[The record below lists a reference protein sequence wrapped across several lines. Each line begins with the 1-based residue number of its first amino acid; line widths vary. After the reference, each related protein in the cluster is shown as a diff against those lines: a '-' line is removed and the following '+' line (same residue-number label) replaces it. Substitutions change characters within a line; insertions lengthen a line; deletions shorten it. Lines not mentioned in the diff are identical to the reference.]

1 MALGNHGFVFI
12 SRFILHKKTEYEKT
26 NGIFILLI
34 QVIAWGQNSNA
45 FPLSSSGSHDLYIR
59 FENGKNKHSSNQ
71 LGKSGKSKNLGF

>member
-45 FPLSSSGSHDLYIR
+45 FPLSSSGSHDLFIR
-59 FENGKNKHSSNQ
+59 FENEIINTKVSNYVSHGNLKN
-71 LGKSGKSKNLGF
+71 